1 MATTEIGATGQ
12 AVVLAP
18 LDGSQAATQVLPYAA
33 AIAGGGSGGTV
44 VLLEVTPPASNVRNI
59 LGREIAPAAQVQEGY
74 TKVATTRLESAAQTL
89 PAGVAHKTL
98 VATGDPAAEILRVAG
113 EEQVDLIAL
122 TTSGAGAWGPF
133 AFGRVV
139 DRVARADS
147 RPVLVV
153 PPRPERPQGREGWSS
168 LPPSDSGRSLVTGIL
183 VPIDGSEAAFAALPV
198 AAALADALGVEIRV
212 VQAVS
217 NGPAAADLPPGI
229 AHPDVIEREFRG
241 ASRAV
246 AEAAV
251 ADAVARLQR
260 LGVTARGDV
269 LTGNPVATVISE
281 AGRTDLVVLTSRGQG
296 TQSGAA
302 PAASGTSRV
311 TWTLGGVADKLLRS
325 GASPL
330 VLVPA

>member
-1 MATTEIGATGQ
+1 MAETDRPNQSPSGPAPL
-12 AVVLAP
+12 ARVLVP

-33 AIAGGGSGGTV
+33 AIAGDSSGGTV

-74 TKVATTRLESAAQTL
+74 TKVATERLEAAAAAL

-98 VATGDPAAEILRVAG
+98 VATGDPAAEILRVAS
-113 EEQVDLIAL
+113 EERIDLIAM
-122 TTSGAGAWGPF
+122 TNSGAGAWGPF

-139 DRVARADS
+139 DRVVRADA

-153 PPRPERPQGREGWSS
+153 PPRPESGGRASS
-168 LPPSDSGRSLVTGIL
+168 SSPDRSPATGIL
-183 VPIDGSEAAFAALPV
+183 VPIDGSDAAFAALPV
-198 AAALADALGVEIRV
+198 AAALAKALGVEIRV

-217 NGPAAADLPPGI
+217 SGPAATELPPGI

-251 ADAVARLQR
+251 ADAVSRLQR

-269 LTGNPVATVISE
+269 LTGNPVSTVISE
-281 AGRTDLVVLTSRGQG
+281 ARRTDLVVLTSRGQG
-296 TQSGAA
+296 QQSGGAT
-302 PAASGTSRV
+302 ASAGPSRV
-311 TWTLGGVADKLLRS
+311 SWTLGGVADKLLRS
-325 GASPL
+325 GTSPV